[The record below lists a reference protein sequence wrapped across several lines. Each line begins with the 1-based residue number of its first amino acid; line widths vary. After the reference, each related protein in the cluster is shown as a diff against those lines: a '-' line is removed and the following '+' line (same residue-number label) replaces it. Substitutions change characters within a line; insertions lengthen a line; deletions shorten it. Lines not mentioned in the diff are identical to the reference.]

1 MFPAYCS
8 RLVFCRG
15 ADKDNSNNQTFI
27 NWLKTHL
34 KENKD
39 AYLPKQELYETYR

>member
-1 MFPAYCS
+1 VHGT
-8 RLVFCRG
+8 RLVFCRVV
-15 ADKDNSNNQTFI
+15 DKDNSNNQTVI

-39 AYLPKQELYETYR
+39 AYLPKQEVYEKYR